1 SGDSDSSDS
10 DMEDRTTSNA
20 SLLKLDEWLH
30 LKLDSEAA
38 GLLLQLRKKW
48 HSLFLRRMRAPSK
61 LWSPGD
67 DTTVRALVAVL
78 TAEEQSAGLQQPSGI
93 GQRPRP
99 VASEDRLLASTWR
112 PTNTWRSTAETEFSD
127 SSNAEKV
134 LMKSTCPTLHQPQ
147 KYKQKNI
154 LYSKQTSDNRSD
166 QSSVK
171 SADSSSFPS
180 PCASPS
186 SSVSGK

>member
-1 SGDSDSSDS
+1 VPSDSSDS
-10 DMEDRTTSNA
+10 EMEERTTSNV
-20 SLLKLDEWLH
+20 SLLKLDVWLQ

-38 GLLLQLRKKW
+38 GLLLQLRQKW

-61 LWSPGD
+61 PWSQVD
-67 DTTVRALVAVL
+67 EATVRAVVAVL
-78 TAEEQSAGLQQPSGI
+78 TAEEQSVGLQQPSGI
-93 GQRPRP
+93 GQRPIP
-99 VASEDRLLASTWR
+99 VASEDHLVPS
-112 PTNTWRSTAETEFSD
+112 TWRSTNTRRSTVETEFCD

-134 LMKSTCPTLHQPQ
+134 LMRSARPILHKPKKYKRKNTLH
-147 KYKQKNI
+147 
-154 LYSKQTSDNRSD
+154 SKQTSDDRSD

-186 SSVSGK
+186 SPISGK

>member
-1 SGDSDSSDS
+1 VSNDSSDS
-10 DMEDRTTSNA
+10 EMEDRTTSNV
-20 SLLKLDEWLH
+20 SLLKLDEWLR
-30 LKLDSEAA
+30 LKLDSDAA
-38 GLLLQLRKKW
+38 GLLLQLRQKW

-61 LWSPGD
+61 SWSQVD
-67 DTTVRALVAVL
+67 EATVRTVVAVL

-112 PTNTWRSTAETEFSD
+112 STNTRRSTAETEFSD

-134 LMKSTCPTLHQPQ
+134 LTRSTRPVLHQPK
-147 KYKQKNI
+147 KYKRRSI
-154 LYSKQTSDNRSD
+154 LHSKQTSDDRSD
-166 QSSVK
+166 RSSVK

-186 SSVSGK
+186 SPMCGK